1 MVLVYSTGN
10 YIQYPMIN
18 HNGKESEKGYVWIT
32 ESLCCTAEINT
43 TLPINYTL
51 ILFSKNSTNVHRNC
65 IPESVIPW
73 LCICLLILF
82 LISIFASSKGWWY
95 HLSSKLLS
103 TLIFIGKE
111 KPEWNY
117 YSQRKTLISGNQ
129 KVKRIKCTSGLDS
142 FLRPKLYFSKNSQI
156 KVCSLI
162 FKYFWTIVSN
172 PQEQKH
178 TNGSET
184 ISDLSWR
191 RKMSLPP
198 GQGIY
203 YSV

>member
-1 MVLVYSTGN
+1 MYTWVSDSMFVYLLVD
-10 YIQYPMIN
+10 
-18 HNGKESEKGYVWIT
+18 
-32 ESLCCTAEINT
+32 
-43 TLPINYTL
+43 
-51 ILFSKNSTNVHRNC
+51 LFFNFH
-65 IPESVIPW
+65 
-73 LCICLLILF
+73 LLD
-82 LISIFASSKGWWY
+82 FASSKGWWY
-95 HLSSKLLS
+95 HLSSNLLS
-103 TLIFIGKE
+103 TLIFTGKE

-117 YSQRKTLISGNQ
+117 SSERKTLISGNQ
-129 KVKRIKCTSGLDS
+129 TVKRIKCASGLDS
-142 FLRPKLYFSKNSQI
+142 FLKPKLYFSKNSQI

-162 FKYFWTIVSN
+162 VKYFWTIVSN
-172 PQEQKH
+172 PREQKH